1 MTLREFDASLY
12 ADLLCG
18 VDEAGRGPLAGD
30 VYAAAVILP
39 KEYDLEGLNDS
50 KKLTPKKREK
60 LFDEIQAQ
68 AVSFCIAKA
77 TVAEI
82 EELNILNAA
91 MLAMGRAVA
100 GLSITP
106 DLVLVD
112 GNRDPNLGLPTRLI
126 VSGDATSASIAA
138 ASILAKVARDRSM
151 EELAKEYPQYQFEKH
166 KGYGTALHYAML
178 DAYGESPVHRHSFL
192 KKYYQ
197 AKEHPEL
204 MKKPLGAQG
213 EDFAADWLE
222 QNGYEVLARQ
232 YHTALGEVDII
243 AQNGEAL
250 CFVEVKTR
258 SKRQAEPARAAV
270 GKAKQKKVGLA
281 ALEYLEKHPTGLPV
295 RFDVAEVYGKAG
307 QFTMEYLENAFA
319 PPEWEK
325 GRAL

>member
-12 ADLLCG
+12 ANRLCG

-138 ASILAKVARDRSM
+138 ASILAKVSRDRYM
-151 EELAKEYPQYQFEKH
+151 LELDQQYPEYDFKKH
-166 KGYGTALHYAML
+166 KGYPTKEHYERL
-178 DAYGESPVHRHSFL
+178 TEYGISPVHRRSFL
-192 KKYYQ
+192 KK
-197 AKEHPEL
+197 
-204 MKKPLGAQG
+204 
-213 EDFAADWLE
+213 F
-222 QNGYEVLARQ
+222 
-232 YHTALGEVDII
+232 
-243 AQNGEAL
+243 
-250 CFVEVKTR
+250 
-258 SKRQAEPARAAV
+258 
-270 GKAKQKKVGLA
+270 
-281 ALEYLEKHPTGLPV
+281 TG
-295 RFDVAEVYGKAG
+295 G
-307 QFTMEYLENAFA
+307 QS
-319 PPEWEK
+319 
-325 GRAL
+325 

>member
-1 MTLREFDASLY
+1 MSLMPV
-12 ADLLCG
+12 CMPIG
-18 VDEAGRGPLAGD
+18 SAGWTKRAGAPLAGD

-204 MKKPLGAQG
+204 MKKPLAPRERTLRRTG
-213 EDFAADWLE
+213 W
-222 QNGYEVLARQ
+222 NR
-232 YHTALGEVDII
+232 TAMKFWPGSTILLWERWTSLPKTGRLS
-243 AQNGEAL
+243 AL
-250 CFVEVKTR
+250 WR
-258 SKRQAEPARAAV
+258 
-270 GKAKQKKVGLA
+270 
-281 ALEYLEKHPTGLPV
+281 
-295 RFDVAEVYGKAG
+295 
-307 QFTMEYLENAFA
+307 
-319 PPEWEK
+319 
-325 GRAL
+325 

>member
-1 MTLREFDASLY
+1 MTLREFDESLY
-12 ADLLCG
+12 APLLCG

-68 AVSFCIAKA
+68 AVCFSIAKA

-82 EELNILNAA
+82 EEMNILNAA
-91 MLAMGRAVA
+91 MLAMRRAVA
-100 GLSITP
+100 GLSLTP
-106 DLVLVD
+106 GLVLVD
-112 GNRDPNLGLPTRLI
+112 GNRDPELGLPTRLI
-126 VSGDATSASIAA
+126 VSGDAASASIAA

-151 EELAKEYPQYQFEKH
+151 EELAREYPQYQFEKH

-178 DAYGESPVHRHSFL
+178 DRYGESPAHRHSFL

-204 MKKPLGAQG
+204 VKKPLGAQG
-213 EDFAADWLE
+213 EDFAADWLA
-222 QNGYEVLARQ
+222 QNGYEILARQ
-232 YHTALGEVDII
+232 YHTLRGEVDLI
-243 AQNGEAL
+243 ARNRDAL

-258 SKRQAEPARAAV
+258 SKPQTEPARAAV

-281 ALEYLEKHPTGLPV
+281 ALDYLEQHPDSLPV
-295 RFDVAEVYGKAG
+295 RFDVAEVRGKGG

-319 PPEWEK
+319 PPEWDQ
-325 GRAL
+325 